1 MRKGVTLV
9 ELLLAVSILLMVGAI
24 SVELF
29 GTIVRDIPDRKR
41 AIDEH
46 TALAGMVRQ
55 MRKDASAATDASA
68 EEGTGGLV
76 LTCPAG
82 KVRYQAAAGRVE
94 RTEEPAD
101 AGGRGRTMAW
111 PVPHA
116 TVRWDVRRDGGRAV
130 GLEVRTKV
138 DPVGRA
144 RDQRPL
150 ANAHV
155 LLLGA
160 AGREGDKP

>member
-1 MRKGVTLV
+1 MRKAVTLV
-9 ELLLAVSILLMVGAI
+9 ELLLAVSLLLMVGVI

-55 MRKDASAATDASA
+55 MRKDAWAATDASA
-68 EEGTGGLV
+68 EEGTGGIV
-76 LTCPAG
+76 LTCPEG

-101 AGGRGRTMAW
+101 AGGRRRTMTW

-116 TVRWDVRRDGGRAV
+116 TVQWDIRRDGGKAV

-138 DPVGRA
+138 DPIGWV

-160 AGREGDKP
+160 AGRAGETP